1 MFIWLR
7 GSLPRLRYDQFMAF
21 GWKVLI
27 PVSLVWIVL
36 VATVRVIDN
45 EAGLDRNQ
53 LIVITGIVL
62 AVFLAVS
69 FLPERKQSAAGPAES
84 ELSAYRPEVDDPSG
98 ASLDRTSDG

>member
-45 EAGLDRNQ
+45 EGGLDRNQ

-62 AVFLAVS
+62 AVFLVVS
-69 FLPERKQSAAGPAES
+69 FLPERKKSEEHTS
-84 ELSAYRPEVDDPSG
+84 ELQ
-98 ASLDRTSDG
+98 SLMRISYAVFCLTKKMK